1 MSDEVLQPAIE
12 KFAEGD
18 LEGAVQMLDDLCK
31 SNKDIAAVHHTY
43 AEFANMLNVEAQD
56 DIIPGGK
63 IMMAYKK
70 AMNLDEENDEY
81 IVDFADFALEC
92 RRIPQAIKE
101 YERYARRLELADIPI
116 DDRLYMAARN
126 LVDAIEVVDPT
137 KSNPQVM
144 PWLKSAIK
152 WSVGGLG
159 YSPEEAS
166 LYYLRNKWSNDRARS
181 PRLYYR
187 VYWKKLSRLADTT

>member
-1 MSDEVLQPAIE
+1 MNLSESFNNRDLSAQVKGVAKMSEEILQPAID

-18 LEGAVQMLDDLCK
+18 LEGAVQMLDDMCK
-31 SNKDIAAVHHTY
+31 SNKDVAAVHHTY

-56 DIIPGGK
+56 DVIPGGK

-166 LYYLRNKWSNDRARS
+166 ALL
-181 PRLYYR
+181 LEE
-187 VYWKKLSRLADTT
+187 

>member
-1 MSDEVLQPAIE
+1 MTLEQSESFNNPNLSATNTGVMNMSEEILQPAIE
-12 KFAEGD
+12 KFSEGD
-18 LEGAVQMLDDLCK
+18 LEGAVQMLDEMCK
-31 SNKDIAAVHHTY
+31 SNKDVAAVHHTY

-166 LYYLRNKWSNDRARS
+166 SLL
-181 PRLYYR
+181 LEE
-187 VYWKKLSRLADTT
+187 

>member
-1 MSDEVLQPAIE
+1 VNASESFNNPNLSAQFTGVTHMSEEILQPAID

-18 LEGAVQMLDDLCK
+18 LEGAVQMLDDICK
-31 SNKDIAAVHHTY
+31 TNKDVAAAHHTY

-56 DIIPGGK
+56 DVIPGGK

-92 RRIPQAIKE
+92 RRIPQAVKE
-101 YERYARRLELADIPI
+101 YERYARRLELAEIPI

-166 LYYLRNKWSNDRARS
+166 TLL
-181 PRLYYR
+181 LEE
-187 VYWKKLSRLADTT
+187 

>member
-18 LEGAVQMLDDLCK
+18 LEGSVQMFDDLCK

-56 DIIPGGK
+56 DIILGGK

-70 AMNLDEENDEY
+70 AMNPDEENDEY

-101 YERYARRLELADIPI
+101 YDMHAGWNSQISPLMTVY
-116 DDRLYMAARN
+116 
-126 LVDAIEVVDPT
+126 T
-137 KSNPQVM
+137 
-144 PWLKSAIK
+144 WLHGI
-152 WSVGGLG
+152 
-159 YSPEEAS
+159 
-166 LYYLRNKWSNDRARS
+166 
-181 PRLYYR
+181 
-187 VYWKKLSRLADTT
+187 

>member
-1 MSDEVLQPAIE
+1 MKASESFNNPNLSAQFTGVIPMSEEILQPAIE
-12 KFAEGD
+12 KFSEGD
-18 LEGAVQMLDDLCK
+18 LEGAVQMLDDMCK
-31 SNKDIAAVHHTY
+31 TNKDIAAVHHTY
-43 AEFANMLNVEAQD
+43 AEFANMLNVEAQND
-56 DIIPGGK
+56 VIPGGK

-166 LYYLRNKWSNDRARS
+166 TLL
-181 PRLYYR
+181 LEE
-187 VYWKKLSRLADTT
+187 

>member
-1 MSDEVLQPAIE
+1 MIRSESFNNSNLSAINTGVMKMSEEILQPAIE
-12 KFAEGD
+12 KFSEGD
-18 LEGAVQMLDDLCK
+18 LEGAVQMLDDMCK
-31 SNKDIAAVHHTY
+31 SNKDVAAIHHTY

-92 RRIPQAIKE
+92 RRIPQAVKE

-166 LYYLRNKWSNDRARS
+166 VLL
-181 PRLYYR
+181 LEE
-187 VYWKKLSRLADTT
+187 

>member
-1 MSDEVLQPAIE
+1 MNASESFNNPNLYARFTGVIHMSEEILQPAID

-18 LEGAVQMLDDLCK
+18 LEGAVQMLDDMCK
-31 SNKDIAAVHHTY
+31 TNKDIAAVHHTY

-56 DIIPGGK
+56 DVIPGGK

-166 LYYLRNKWSNDRARS
+166 TLL
-181 PRLYYR
+181 LEE
-187 VYWKKLSRLADTT
+187 

>member
-1 MSDEVLQPAIE
+1 VISSESFNNCNLYAVITGVIKMSDEVLQPAIE

-56 DIIPGGK
+56 DVIPGGK

-166 LYYLRNKWSNDRARS
+166 TLL
-181 PRLYYR
+181 LEE
-187 VYWKKLSRLADTT
+187 

>member
-1 MSDEVLQPAIE
+1 MSEEILQPAIE
-12 KFAEGD
+12 LFASGD
-18 LEGAVQMLDDLCK
+18 LEGAVNMLDELTKKHRDV
-31 SNKDIAAVHHTY
+31 AAIHHTY

-92 RRIPQAIKE
+92 RRLPQAVKE

-137 KSNPQVM
+137 KSNDMVM
-144 PWLKSAIK
+144 PWIKAAIR

-166 LYYLRNKWSNDRARS
+166 NLL
-181 PRLYYR
+181 
-187 VYWKKLSRLADTT
+187 TEE

>member
-1 MSDEVLQPAIE
+1 MNASESFNNPNLSAQFTGVIHMSEEILQPAID

-18 LEGAVQMLDDLCK
+18 LEGAVQMLDDMCK
-31 SNKDIAAVHHTY
+31 TNKDIAAVHHTY

-56 DIIPGGK
+56 DVIPGGK

-166 LYYLRNKWSNDRARS
+166 TLL
-181 PRLYYR
+181 LEE
-187 VYWKKLSRLADTT
+187 

>member
-1 MSDEVLQPAIE
+1 VISSESFNNCNLYAVNTGVIKMSDEVLQPAIE

-56 DIIPGGK
+56 DVIPGGK

-166 LYYLRNKWSNDRARS
+166 TLL
-181 PRLYYR
+181 LEE
-187 VYWKKLSRLADTT
+187 

>member
-1 MSDEVLQPAIE
+1 MNLSESFNNRDLSAQIKGVAKMSEEILQPAIE
-12 KFAEGD
+12 RFAEGD
-18 LEGAVQMLDDLCK
+18 LEGAVQMLDDMCK
-31 SNKDIAAVHHTY
+31 SNKDVAAVHHTY

-56 DIIPGGK
+56 DVIPGGK

-166 LYYLRNKWSNDRARS
+166 ALL
-181 PRLYYR
+181 LEE
-187 VYWKKLSRLADTT
+187 

>member
-1 MSDEVLQPAIE
+1 MNASESFNNPNLSAQFTGVIHMSEEILQPAID

-18 LEGAVQMLDDLCK
+18 LEGAVQMLDDMCK
-31 SNKDIAAVHHTY
+31 TNKDIAAVHHTY

-56 DIIPGGK
+56 DVIPGGK

-101 YERYARRLELADIPI
+101 YERYARRLELAEIPI

-166 LYYLRNKWSNDRARS
+166 TLL
-181 PRLYYR
+181 LEE
-187 VYWKKLSRLADTT
+187 

>member
-1 MSDEVLQPAIE
+1 MNASESFNNPNLSAQNTGVVHMSEEILQPAID

-18 LEGAVQMLDDLCK
+18 LEGAVQMLDDMCK
-31 SNKDIAAVHHTY
+31 TNKDIAAVHHTY

-56 DIIPGGK
+56 DVIPGGK

-166 LYYLRNKWSNDRARS
+166 TLLLED
-181 PRLYYR
+181 
-187 VYWKKLSRLADTT
+187 

>member
-1 MSDEVLQPAIE
+1 MNASESFNNSNLSAQFTGVIHMSEEILQPAID

-18 LEGAVQMLDDLCK
+18 LEGAVQMLDDMCK
-31 SNKDIAAVHHTY
+31 TNKDIAAVHHTY

-56 DIIPGGK
+56 DVIPGGK

-166 LYYLRNKWSNDRARS
+166 TLL
-181 PRLYYR
+181 LEE
-187 VYWKKLSRLADTT
+187 

>member
-1 MSDEVLQPAIE
+1 M
-12 KFAEGD
+12 
-18 LEGAVQMLDDLCK
+18 
-31 SNKDIAAVHHTY
+31 
-43 AEFANMLNVEAQD
+43 
-56 DIIPGGK
+56 
-63 IMMAYKK
+63 
-70 AMNLDEENDEY
+70 
-81 IVDFADFALEC
+81 
-92 RRIPQAIKE
+92 
-101 YERYARRLELADIPI
+101 ADIPI

-166 LYYLRNKWSNDRARS
+166 ALL
-181 PRLYYR
+181 LEE
-187 VYWKKLSRLADTT
+187 

>member
-92 RRIPQAIKE
+92 RTEFPRPIQE
-101 YERYARRLELADIPI
+101 YGRCRTPLGTRRYPH
-116 DDRLYMAARN
+116 
-126 LVDAIEVVDPT
+126 
-137 KSNPQVM
+137 
-144 PWLKSAIK
+144 
-152 WSVGGLG
+152 
-159 YSPEEAS
+159 
-166 LYYLRNKWSNDRARS
+166 
-181 PRLYYR
+181 
-187 VYWKKLSRLADTT
+187 

>member
-1 MSDEVLQPAIE
+1 MNLSESFNNRDLSAQVKGVAKMSEEILQPAIE
-12 KFAEGD
+12 RFAEGD
-18 LEGAVQMLDDLCK
+18 LEGAVQMLDDMCK
-31 SNKDIAAVHHTY
+31 SNKDVAAVHHTY

-70 AMNLDEENDEY
+70 AMNIDEENDEY

-166 LYYLRNKWSNDRARS
+166 ALL
-181 PRLYYR
+181 LEE
-187 VYWKKLSRLADTT
+187 

>member
-1 MSDEVLQPAIE
+1 MNASESFNNSNLSARFTGVIHMSEEILQPAID

-18 LEGAVQMLDDLCK
+18 LEGAVQMLDDMCK
-31 SNKDIAAVHHTY
+31 TNKDIAAVHHTY

-56 DIIPGGK
+56 DVIPGGK

-166 LYYLRNKWSNDRARS
+166 TLL
-181 PRLYYR
+181 LEE
-187 VYWKKLSRLADTT
+187 

>member
-1 MSDEVLQPAIE
+1 VIPSESFNNRDLSAQFKGVAKMSEEILQPAIE
-12 KFAEGD
+12 RFAEGD
-18 LEGAVQMLDDLCK
+18 LEGAVQMLDDMCK
-31 SNKDIAAVHHTY
+31 SNKDVAAVHHTY

-56 DIIPGGK
+56 DVIPGGK

-166 LYYLRNKWSNDRARS
+166 ALL
-181 PRLYYR
+181 LEE
-187 VYWKKLSRLADTT
+187 

>member
-1 MSDEVLQPAIE
+1 MNLSESFNNRDLSAQVKGVAKMSEEILQPAIE
-12 KFAEGD
+12 RFAEGD
-18 LEGAVQMLDDLCK
+18 LEGAVQMLDDMCK
-31 SNKDIAAVHHTY
+31 SNKDVAAVHHTY

-56 DIIPGGK
+56 DVIPGGK

-166 LYYLRNKWSNDRARS
+166 ALL
-181 PRLYYR
+181 LEE
-187 VYWKKLSRLADTT
+187 

>member
-1 MSDEVLQPAIE
+1 VILSESFNNCNLYALNTGVIKMSDEVLQPAIE

-56 DIIPGGK
+56 DVIPGGK

-166 LYYLRNKWSNDRARS
+166 TLL
-181 PRLYYR
+181 LEE
-187 VYWKKLSRLADTT
+187 

>member
-1 MSDEVLQPAIE
+1 MILSESFNNRDLSAQVKGVAKMSEEILQPAIE
-12 KFAEGD
+12 RFAEGD
-18 LEGAVQMLDDLCK
+18 LEGAVQMLDDMCK
-31 SNKDIAAVHHTY
+31 SNKDVAAVHHTY

-56 DIIPGGK
+56 DVIPGGK

-166 LYYLRNKWSNDRARS
+166 ALL
-181 PRLYYR
+181 LEE
-187 VYWKKLSRLADTT
+187 

>member
-1 MSDEVLQPAIE
+1 LIQSESFNNPNLSAINTGVMKMSEEILQPAIE
-12 KFAEGD
+12 KFSEGD
-18 LEGAVQMLDDLCK
+18 IEGAVQMLDDMCK
-31 SNKDIAAVHHTY
+31 SNKDVAAVHHTY

-92 RRIPQAIKE
+92 RRIPQAVKE

-166 LYYLRNKWSNDRARS
+166 VLL
-181 PRLYYR
+181 LEE
-187 VYWKKLSRLADTT
+187 

>member
-1 MSDEVLQPAIE
+1 MNLSESFNNRDLSAQVQGVAKMSEEILQPAIE
-12 KFAEGD
+12 RFAEGD
-18 LEGAVQMLDDLCK
+18 LEGAVQMLDDMCK
-31 SNKDIAAVHHTY
+31 SNKDVAAVHHTY

-56 DIIPGGK
+56 DVIPGGK

-166 LYYLRNKWSNDRARS
+166 ALL
-181 PRLYYR
+181 LEE
-187 VYWKKLSRLADTT
+187 

>member
-1 MSDEVLQPAIE
+1 MSDEILQPAIE

-18 LEGAVQMLDDLCK
+18 LEGAVNMLDELCK
-31 SNKDIAAVHHTY
+31 KHKDVAAIHHTY
-43 AEFANMLNVEAQD
+43 AEFANMLNVEAQED
-56 DIIPGGK
+56 VIPGGK
-63 IMMAYKK
+63 IMMSYKK

-92 RRIPQAIKE
+92 RRIPQAVKE

-116 DDRLYMAARN
+116 DDRLFMASRN

-137 KSNPQVM
+137 KSNDMVM
-144 PWLKSAIK
+144 PWIKSALK

-159 YSPEEAS
+159 YTPEEA
-166 LYYLRNKWSNDRARS
+166 A
-181 PRLYYR
+181 
-187 VYWKKLSRLADTT
+187 KLLTED

>member
-1 MSDEVLQPAIE
+1 MNVSESFNNPNLSARFTGVIHMSEEILQPAID

-18 LEGAVQMLDDLCK
+18 LEGAVQMLDDMCK
-31 SNKDIAAVHHTY
+31 TNKDIAAVHHTY

-56 DIIPGGK
+56 DVIPGGK

-166 LYYLRNKWSNDRARS
+166 TLL
-181 PRLYYR
+181 LEE
-187 VYWKKLSRLADTT
+187 

>member
-1 MSDEVLQPAIE
+1 MSDEILQPAIE
-12 KFAEGD
+12 LFASGD
-18 LEGAVQMLDDLCK
+18 LEGAVNMLDELTKKHRDV
-31 SNKDIAAVHHTY
+31 AAIHHTY

-92 RRIPQAIKE
+92 RRLPQAVKE

-137 KSNPQVM
+137 KSNDMVM
-144 PWLKSAIK
+144 PWIKAAIR

-166 LYYLRNKWSNDRARS
+166 
-181 PRLYYR
+181 
-187 VYWKKLSRLADTT
+187 KLLTEE

>member
-1 MSDEVLQPAIE
+1 MNASESFNNPNLSAQNTGVVHMSEEILQPAIE

-18 LEGAVQMLDDLCK
+18 LEGAVQMLDDMCK
-31 SNKDIAAVHHTY
+31 TNKDIAAVHHTY

-56 DIIPGGK
+56 DVIPGGK

-166 LYYLRNKWSNDRARS
+166 TLLLED
-181 PRLYYR
+181 
-187 VYWKKLSRLADTT
+187 

>member
-1 MSDEVLQPAIE
+1 LIQSESFNNPNLSATNTGVMNMSEEILQPAIE
-12 KFAEGD
+12 KFSEGD
-18 LEGAVQMLDDLCK
+18 LEGAVQMLDEMCK
-31 SNKDIAAVHHTY
+31 SNKDVAAVHHTY

-166 LYYLRNKWSNDRARS
+166 SLL
-181 PRLYYR
+181 LEE
-187 VYWKKLSRLADTT
+187 

>member
-1 MSDEVLQPAIE
+1 MNASESFNNPNLSARFTGVIHMSEEILRPAID

-18 LEGAVQMLDDLCK
+18 LEGAVQMLDDMCK
-31 SNKDIAAVHHTY
+31 TNKDIAAVHHTY

-56 DIIPGGK
+56 DVIPGGK

-166 LYYLRNKWSNDRARS
+166 TLL
-181 PRLYYR
+181 LEE
-187 VYWKKLSRLADTT
+187 

>member
-1 MSDEVLQPAIE
+1 MNASESFNKSNLSAQFTGVIHMSEEILQPAID

-18 LEGAVQMLDDLCK
+18 LEGAVQMLDDMCK
-31 SNKDIAAVHHTY
+31 TNKDIAAVHHTY

-56 DIIPGGK
+56 DVIPGGK

-166 LYYLRNKWSNDRARS
+166 TLL
-181 PRLYYR
+181 LEE
-187 VYWKKLSRLADTT
+187 

>member
-1 MSDEVLQPAIE
+1 MNVSESFNNPNLSAQFTGVIHMSEEILQPAID

-18 LEGAVQMLDDLCK
+18 LEGAVQMLDDMCK
-31 SNKDIAAVHHTY
+31 TNKDIAAVHHTY

-56 DIIPGGK
+56 DVIPGGK

-166 LYYLRNKWSNDRARS
+166 TLL
-181 PRLYYR
+181 LEE
-187 VYWKKLSRLADTT
+187 